1 MFIYLC
7 IYLFVTLYPSLY
19 SENYLV
25 RWGSKGFPKE
35 IDMLNNLKVVFTVSD
50 HTRAMSHCSQLWRDE
65 IGDLFLFRRLHSI
78 FFCLFVPLFLI
89 SEFISYTIVFVF
101 VQQDLGNKDLSR
113 EKIYLICQ
121 IVRVGRMDLKEANN
135 KKFTQGLR
143 RPFGVAGKS

>member
-1 MFIYLC
+1 MTYFFSEDYIAFFF
-7 IYLFVTLYPSLY
+7 LFVS
-19 SENYLV
+19 
-25 RWGSKGFPKE
+25 
-35 IDMLNNLKVVFTVSD
+35 
-50 HTRAMSHCSQLWRDE
+50 
-65 IGDLFLFRRLHSI
+65 
-78 FFCLFVPLFLI
+78 LFLI